1 MLDVDYIIKAQ
12 SGDKQ
17 AFKFIFTSYRQNVY
31 RTAFLILRDYQ
42 QAEDVVQETFMQVYL
57 KLNRL
62 SNPMAFKKWLYR
74 ITMNSCME
82 VMRKRKKNSLEAPEE
97 DLDAGME
104 NMAVD
109 FNLPESKLIEKEQ
122 QMKIMEC
129 ISKLSIKH
137 RTVLILY
144 YYNDFDVKEISEIIG
159 STEGTVK
166 SRLFYGR
173 KLLKEV
179 LKAEG
184 FDTEDDTEGGVMYGK

>member
-1 MLDVDYIIKAQ
+1 LIDVDYITKAQ

-17 AFKFIFTSYRQNVY
+17 AFKVIFTSYRQKVY

-57 KLNRL
+57 KLNKL

-82 VMRKRKKNSLEAPEE
+82 VMRKRKKNSLETPED
-97 DLDAGME
+97 DLDAGTE
-104 NMAVD
+104 KMAVD
-109 FNLPESKLIEKEQ
+109 FNLPESKLIQKEQ

-144 YYNDFDVKEISEIIG
+144 YYNDFDVKEIAEIIG

-173 KLLKEV
+173 KLLREV